1 MELLLQE
8 KNVSLRNQEEETKK
22 NTAKLLE
29 KIRSIKILRKT
40 LDSIDQV
47 KTLAKENE
55 QEVMKEF

>member
-29 KIRSIKILRKT
+29 KVRNIKILRKT